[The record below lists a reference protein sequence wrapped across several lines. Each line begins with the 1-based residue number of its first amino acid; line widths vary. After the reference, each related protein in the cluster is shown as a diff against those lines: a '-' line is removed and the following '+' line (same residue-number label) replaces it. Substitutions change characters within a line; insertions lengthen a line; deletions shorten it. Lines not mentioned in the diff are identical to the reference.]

1 MRIILAIVLA
11 LAVASWAFTGE
22 ESASAAYGWK
32 VDADY
37 PVAGIQEIDAE
48 LREWLGEHIRRNV
61 ADFAGVVIEPE
72 FPQDNWWMGV
82 GYEVSRPSDRAVSYI
97 FTTILS
103 PEKAAH
109 PMTLVDVLSFDVASG
124 KRLAFGDV
132 FARPE
137 TALEIMS
144 EHAQRLVKER
154 LIKEHPDTAE
164 YLGDDMWFKEG
175 FEAKLDNFDAF
186 VLEPGGVR
194 VVFQRYQ
201 VLAYV
206 FGNPE
211 VFFPLELLEAAG
223 PNLTYWE
230 K

>member
-1 MRIILAIVLA
+1 MKTVLAIVLA

-22 ESASAAYGWK
+22 EGASAAYGWK

-37 PVAGIQEIDAE
+37 PVAGIPEIDTE
-48 LREWLGEHIRRNV
+48 LREWLGENIRRNV
-61 ADFAGVVIEPE
+61 TDYAGVVIEPD
-72 FPQDNWWMGV
+72 FPEDNWWMGV

-109 PMTLVDVLSFDVASG
+109 PMTLVDVLSFDAASG

-137 TALEIMS
+137 AALEIMS
-144 EHAQRLVKER
+144 RHAQKLAKEK

-164 YLGDDMWFKEG
+164 YLTDDMWYKEG
-175 FEAKLDNFDAF
+175 FEPKQENYAAL

-211 VFFPLELLEAAG
+211 AFFPLELFDVAG